1 MFWISSSEPLA
12 KVSNAVEP
20 QQTSQS
26 ERDVEFGVGQILE
39 EISKYQVRRILGI
52 DALYACI
59 LQAMDQFMCAQ
70 RFCIEIPVYLP
81 KSFGHWPIVIVIAEP
96 VIKPAIA
103 GPALIFSLF
112 RKYTHASETG

>member
-20 QQTSQS
+20 QQASQS

-70 RFCIEIPVYLP
+70 RSCIEVPVYLP

-112 RKYTHASETG
+112 RKIHPCK